1 MSSTNSLARTAGVL
15 YLIVGVGGGF
25 AEYIRSSVTVA
36 GNAQATAARIVEHA
50 GLFRFGIATDLLDF
64 ASFLGVGLI
73 LYTLLRRV
81 SPGVAMAMLAIN
93 AVSVAMQAM
102 NMVNQ
107 VEALL
112 VATNATWQSGTSA
125 LMFLELHRQGYLIA
139 QVFFG
144 GYLLPLGY
152 LVYRS
157 GMFPKALGIVL
168 IIGGAGYL
176 LGIVTTYL
184 TASLDSSIAIYFGLA
199 GGLAETAFLLWLLAM
214 GARAPKIREQ
224 YA

>member
-1 MSSTNSLARTAGVL
+1 MSSTRSLARIAGVL

-25 AEYIRSSVTVA
+25 AEYVRSSVTVA

-50 GLFRFGIATDLLDF
+50 SLFRFGIATDLVDF

-73 LYTLLRRV
+73 LYALLKRV
-81 SPGVAMAMLAIN
+81 NPGVAMAMLAIN
-93 AVSVAMQAM
+93 AVSVAIQAM

-107 VEALL
+107 VGALL
-112 VATNATWQSGTSA
+112 VATDPGWQSGTSA

-144 GYLLPLGY
+144 GYLVPLGY

-157 GMFPKALGIVL
+157 AIFPKALGIVL
-168 IIGGAGYL
+168 TIGGAGYL
-176 LGIVTTYL
+176 LGIVSTYV
-184 TASLDSSIAIYFGLA
+184 TGGLDSNLAIYFGLA

-214 GARAPKIREQ
+214 GARAPKALEPH
-224 YA
+224 A